1 MMLPVDD
8 ALPEL
13 TAALD
18 AGRNAVL
25 VAPPGAGKTTRVPLA
40 LLDAGWRDGR
50 RIILLE
56 PRRLAARAAA
66 ARMAETLGEAV
77 GATVGYRVRLERR
90 VSAATRIEVVTEGV
104 FSRMIID
111 DPALDGIAAVIFD
124 EFHERSLEG
133 DLGLALALDAQAGL
147 RDDLRILVM
156 SATIDGARVARLLG
170 EAPVIESAGRMFPV
184 ETRYCGRDTG
194 RRIED
199 ETAAA
204 VRRALA
210 EESGS
215 LLVFLPGQAEIRRT
229 AERLTGTLPADTELA
244 PLYGA
249 LDTAAQDRAI
259 RSAQP
264 GRRKVVLAT
273 SIAETSLTIEGVRVV
288 IDSGLARVPL
298 YEPATGITRLETRR
312 VSRASADQRRGRAG
326 RTAPGVCYRLWD
338 EAQTAALAPYDRP
351 EILDADLS
359 PFALD
364 LKAWGVA
371 DPSELSFLDA
381 PPRAAFEE
389 AIALL
394 RRLGAIDEGGQLT
407 AEGRA
412 LARLAMPPRLGHMLN
427 RAAPLG
433 FGAIAGALAA
443 LLSEPGLGGT
453 SADLRDRLN
462 ALRTGRD
469 PRSRDALALG
479 ARFARAVG
487 AEGAMSAQDVEQAG
501 LALAFAFPERIA
513 MARGAPGAFVMANGR
528 GALLD
533 AADPLARQP
542 FLAVASLQGA
552 AENAR
557 ILAAAPLTLAEIETH
572 FAAAISEEDSVAFDA
587 STGSVRARRVRR
599 LGRLVLAERPV
610 GTPPPEAVAA
620 ALIAEIGRRGIAALP
635 LDGAAG
641 SLRARIAF
649 LRRHGGGSGDEDWP
663 DLSDEALAATLED
676 WLAPHLGGI
685 RRIDAVDAGLLHM
698 ALSAL
703 VPWDRK
709 AALDRLAPTHF
720 EAPSG
725 SRLPIDYS
733 DANGPL
739 LEVRVQ
745 ELFGL
750 DRHPS
755 VGNGVPLTLHL
766 LSPARRPIQITGDLP
781 AFWRGSWR
789 DVRADLRGRYPKHPW
804 PEDPLTAP
812 PTARAKPRGT

>member
-1 MMLPVDD
+1 MILPVEE

-40 LLDAGWRDGR
+40 LLNAGWRGDR

-111 DPALDGIAAVIFD
+111 DPSLDGIAAVIFD

-133 DLGLALALDAQAGL
+133 DLGLALALDAQSGL

-170 EAPVIESAGRMFPV
+170 AAPVIESAGRMFPV

-204 VRRALA
+204 IRRALG
-210 EESGS
+210 EEPGS

-229 AERLTGTLPADTELA
+229 AERLAGTLPADADLA

-259 RSAQP
+259 RPPPP

-288 IDSGLARVPL
+288 VDSGLARVPL

-381 PPRAAFEE
+381 PPRAAFDE

-394 RRLGAIDEGGQLT
+394 RRLGAIDQGGQLT

-412 LARLAMPPRLGHMLN
+412 LVRLAMPPRLGHMLN

-433 FGAIAGALAA
+433 FGAVAGALAA
-443 LLSEPGLGGT
+443 LLAEPGVGGA

-479 ARFARAVG
+479 ARFARAVC
-487 AEGAMSAQDVEQAG
+487 AEGAMAAEDVEQAG

-533 AADPLARQP
+533 AADPLAREA

-572 FAAAISEEDSVAFDA
+572 FAHQISEEDSVAFDA

-599 LGRLVLAERPV
+599 LGRLVLAERQA

-620 ALIAEIGRRGIAALP
+620 ALIAEIRRRGISALP

-649 LRRHGGGSGDEDWP
+649 LRRQSGEDWP

-676 WLAPHLGGI
+676 WLGPHLGGL
-685 RRIDAVDAGLLHM
+685 RRIDAVDAGLLHT
-698 ALSAL
+698 ALSAQ
-703 VPWDRK
+703 VAWDRK

-733 DANGPL
+733 DANGPV

-755 VGNGVPLTLHL
+755 VGHGVPLTLHL

>member
-1 MMLPVDD
+1 MTTAFPVDEAIP
-8 ALPEL
+8 AL
-13 TAALD
+13 TRALAD
-18 AGRNAVL
+18 GRNAVL

-40 LLDAGWRDGR
+40 LLAAPWRDDR

-66 ARMAETLGEAV
+66 ARMAATLGEAV

-111 DPALDGIAAVIFD
+111 DPSLEGIAAVIFD

-147 RDDLRILVM
+147 REDLRILVM

-170 EAPVIESAGRMFPV
+170 DAPVVESAGRMYPV
-184 ETRYCGRDTG
+184 QTRYCGRDAA

-229 AERLTGTLPADTELA
+229 AERLSGVLPGDAELA

-249 LDTAAQDRAI
+249 LDAAAQDRAI
-259 RSAQP
+259 RPAP
-264 GRRKVVLAT
+264 AGRRKVVLAT

-288 IDSGLARVPL
+288 VDSGLARVPL

-338 EAQTAALAPYDRP
+338 EAQTAALAPFDRP

-364 LKAWGVA
+364 LKAWGVG
-371 DPSELSFLDA
+371 DPGELAFLDA
-381 PPRAAFEE
+381 PPRAAFDE
-389 AIALL
+389 ALALL

-412 LARLAMPPRLGHMLN
+412 LSRLAMPPRLGHMLN

-433 FGAIAGALAA
+433 FGAVAGGLAA
-443 LLSEPGLGGT
+443 LLAEPGLGGN
-453 SADLRDRLN
+453 SVDLRDRLQ

-487 AEGAMSAQDVEQAG
+487 AEGGMAPEDIEQAG

-528 GALLD
+528 GGLLD
-533 AADPLARQP
+533 AADPLAREP

-557 ILAAAPLTLAEIETH
+557 ILAAAPLTLAEIEAQ
-572 FAAAISEEDSVAFDA
+572 FKDAISEEDSVAFDA

-599 LGRLVLAERPV
+599 LGRLVLAERQAGSPS
-610 GTPPPEAVAA
+610 PEAVAA
-620 ALIAEIGRRGIAALP
+620 ALVAEIRRRGIAALP
-635 LDGAAG
+635 FDGAAG

-649 LRRHGGGSGDEDWP
+649 LRRAGDEDWP
-663 DLSDEALAATLED
+663 DLSDRALGETLED
-676 WLAPHLGGI
+676 WLGPHLVGV
-685 RRIDAVDAGLLHM
+685 RRLDAVDAGLLHA

-725 SRLPIDYS
+725 SRLPIDYR
-733 DANGPL
+733 DPNGPV

-750 DRHPS
+750 DRHPA